1 MNAQN
6 YLQELEKMSVDYD
19 NTGNELAKVLVEK
32 SSAILVLM
40 ATSKSIKEAEMKF
53 ACTPAGKKEIELT
66 YKLRGLRELISASKM
81 VIRTKNAEN
90 YH

>member
-1 MNAQN
+1 MDAQN
-6 YLQELEKMSVDYD
+6 YLHDLDKMAADYD
-19 NTGNELAKVLVEK
+19 KTGNELAKILIEK
-32 SSAILVLM
+32 SSAILMLM

-53 ACTPAGKKEIELT
+53 GATEAGKKEIELT
-66 YKLRGLRELISASKM
+66 YKLRGLKELIAASKM